1 MYLPITVYLSIELSS
16 SQDISQHV
24 YIPHSISRMLPSAIY
39 LYIQS
44 LFYIYI
50 LLETQYKLD
59 MLFYTFACTY
69 CSKISTLAF
78 DLAALLAH
86 RRHVCKLHFPLSL
99 SYTILLYIALNTT
112 SYTTIHTSILHLS
125 VFASTERASSSEM
138 RNAPKEVRHSNR
150 KREELGAAPV
160 AAHQSQCSSQFVLSS
175 CHS

>member
-1 MYLPITVYLSIELSS
+1 
-16 SQDISQHV
+16 
-24 YIPHSISRMLPSAIY
+24 MLPSAIY

-59 MLFYTFACTY
+59 MLLYTFAFTY

-86 RRHVCKLHFPLSL
+86 RIHVCKLHFPLSL
-99 SYTILLYIALNTT
+99 FYTILLYIALNTT